1 VPSPLMMSL
10 IVFVVILCGVVIGA
24 ALRHVLPDEHLTGDS
39 KDMIRLGS
47 GLVATI
53 AALVLGLLISS
64 AKGSFDVQRNE
75 VRDIAANLV
84 VLDRTLKEYGPQTA
98 EIRGLL
104 REAVEPWIALIWR
117 EQAGPFRPVG
127 PVKVNGSAERA
138 YAEIAGIEPSTDAQ
152 RILKAEALQLVS
164 SLAQARFLLFE
175 QSDGGI
181 PLPFLA
187 VLVFWLTIIFASF
200 SLFSPLNTTSFA
212 ALTVFAFSAAGAI
225 FLILEMDQPFTGLM
239 RISSEPLRQALL
251 PLAI

>member
-1 VPSPLMMSL
+1 MPGPLIMSL
-10 IVFVVILCGVVIGA
+10 TVFVVILGGIVGGA
-24 ALRHVLPDEHLTGDS
+24 VLRHLLPNEHLTGES

-47 GLVATI
+47 GLVGTI

-64 AKGSFDVQRNE
+64 AKSSFDIQRNE
-75 VRDIAANLV
+75 VRDMVANIA
-84 VLDRTLKEYGPQTA
+84 VLDRTLDEYGPETR

-104 REAVEPWIALIWR
+104 RAAVDPWVKMIWR
-117 EQAGPFRPVG
+117 EEGGQFRPVG
-127 PVKVNGSAERA
+127 PIWVNPSAEHA
-138 YAEIAGIEPSTDAQ
+138 FALVAQLAPSTEAQ
-152 RILKAEALQLVS
+152 RILKGEAFQIVTH
-164 SLAQARFLLFE
+164 LAQARFLLFE

-181 PLPFLA
+181 PLPFLT

-200 SLFSPLNTTSFA
+200 SLFSPLNATSFA

-239 RISSEPLRQALL
+239 QISSEPLRHALL

>member
-1 VPSPLMMSL
+1 MSL
-10 IVFVVILCGVVIGA
+10 AVFVVILAGIVGGA
-24 ALRHVLPDEHLTGDS
+24 VLRHNLPNEHLTGDS

-47 GLVATI
+47 GLVGTI

-64 AKGSFDVQRNE
+64 AKSSFDIQRNE
-75 VRDIAANLV
+75 VRNMVANIV
-84 VLDRTLKEYGPQTA
+84 VLDHTLDQYGPETR

-104 REAVEPWIALIWR
+104 REAIDPWVKLIWR
-117 EQAGPFRPVG
+117 EQGGQFRPVG
-127 PVKVNGSAERA
+127 PIRLNPTAERA
-138 YAEIAGIEPSTDAQ
+138 FAEITRLAPSTEAQ
-152 RILKAEALQLVS
+152 RVLKGEAFGVVARLAE
-164 SLAQARFLLFE
+164 ARFLLFE

-181 PLPFLA
+181 PLPFLT

-200 SLFSPLNTTSFA
+200 SLFSPLNATSFG

-239 RISSEPLRQALL
+239 RISSEPLRHALL